1 MSTMWLL
8 VRAPGGTFD
17 VRVDDTDKTNLMEL
31 IEYMFEDSVKQN
43 VYLPKYFTLFVTKPR
58 TNRKLELVD
67 DGAMLKMWEW
77 NEGNSEIEVFIEETE
92 TPSLVFQSA
101 EASWAKTLKNR
112 AENIRLMEEEN
123 RRMAEEAEAEE
134 QLLVQQAYTVAVEVP
149 VLNVDD
155 GEIEYVTVFA
165 TPVAD
170 EVLPGDSQLQPSQS
184 QPSQP
189 QSSQPQPSQPPCSQ
203 TSQPN
208 NPPRR
213 KKLTPKKKKIPPA

>member
-1 MSTMWLL
+1 
-8 VRAPGGTFD
+8 
-17 VRVDDTDKTNLMEL
+17 MEL

-77 NEGNSEIEVFIEETE
+77 NEGKNEIELFIEETE

-101 EASWAKTLKNR
+101 KASWAKILKNR
-112 AENIRLMEEEN
+112 AKNIRLMEEEN
-123 RRMAEEAEAEE
+123 RRTAKEAEAEE
-134 QLLVQQAYTVAVEVP
+134 QLLAQQAYTVAVEVP

-155 GEIEYVTVFA
+155 DGIEYVRVFA
-165 TPVAD
+165 TPATD
-170 EVLPGDSQLQPSQS
+170 EVFPGDSE
-184 QPSQP
+184 
-189 QSSQPQPSQPPCSQ
+189 PQPSQPPYSQ
-203 TSQPN
+203 TKISQPN

-213 KKLTPKKKKIPPA
+213 KKLTP

>member
-1 MSTMWLL
+1 MSSDYVLLVNVVVRMSSLWLL

-112 AENIRLMEEEN
+112 AENIMLMEEEN

-134 QLLVQQAYTVAVEVP
+134 QLLTQQAYC
-149 VLNVDD
+149 
-155 GEIEYVTVFA
+155 GCK
-165 TPVAD
+165 
-170 EVLPGDSQLQPSQS
+170 G
-184 QPSQP
+184 
-189 QSSQPQPSQPPCSQ
+189 PCSEC
-203 TSQPN
+203 
-208 NPPRR
+208 
-213 KKLTPKKKKIPPA
+213 

>member
-1 MSTMWLL
+1 MSTLWLL

-134 QLLVQQAYTVAVEVP
+134 QLLAQQTYTVAVEVP

-155 GEIEYVTVFA
+155 DGIEYVRVFA
-165 TPVAD
+165 TPAAD
-170 EVLPGDSQLQPSQS
+170 EVFPGD
-184 QPSQP
+184 SQP
-189 QSSQPQPSQPPCSQ
+189 QSSQPQPSQPQSP
-203 TSQPN
+203 QP
-208 NPPRR
+208 
-213 KKLTPKKKKIPPA
+213 

>member
-1 MSTMWLL
+1 MLLVNVVVRMSTMRLL

-43 VYLPKYFTLFVTKPR
+43 VYLLEYFTLFVTKPR

-101 EASWAKTLKNR
+101 EASWARTLKNR

-134 QLLVQQAYTVAVEVP
+134 QLLAQQVYTVAAEVP
-149 VLNVDD
+149 ILNVDD
-155 GEIEYVTVFA
+155 DGIEYVRVFA
-165 TPVAD
+165 TPIAD
-170 EVLPGDSQLQPSQS
+170 EVF
-184 QPSQP
+184 
-189 QSSQPQPSQPPCSQ
+189 
-203 TSQPN
+203 
-208 NPPRR
+208 
-213 KKLTPKKKKIPPA
+213 

>member
-1 MSTMWLL
+1 MLVNVVVRMSSLWLL
-8 VRAPGGTFD
+8 VRAPRGTFD

-134 QLLVQQAYTVAVEVP
+134 QLLAQQAYTVVVEVP
-149 VLNVDD
+149 VLKVDD
-155 GEIEYVTVFA
+155 DGIEYVFA
-165 TPVAD
+165 TQ
-170 EVLPGDSQLQPSQS
+170 QLMRFFQEIHNLNSHNLHAHKQKHF
-184 QPSQP
+184 
-189 QSSQPQPSQPPCSQ
+189 
-203 TSQPN
+203 N
-208 NPPRR
+208 
-213 KKLTPKKKKIPPA
+213 